1 MSPPCSVLQLAD
13 QLRALGVGA
22 NDIVMIHASMRRV
35 GPVEGGAAS
44 VIEALHGAVGP
55 GGTLLMVLSADE
67 DEPFDALRSPVDVED
82 MGILAEVF
90 RNYPGVSVND
100 HPADRFAALGPLASS
115 LLEPTPLHDYH
126 GPGSVLERLT
136 ERGGKV
142 LRLGANTD
150 TVTLT
155 HYAEYLA
162 DVPNKVR
169 VRRRYVRADTG
180 EVWIESL
187 DDTDGI
193 AIWEEGDYF
202 PQIFLDY
209 RASGGVRIGP
219 VGRCEAELFDAAP
232 FVKFAI
238 EWMNLHLAPNR
249 LSKNGPSLDRSRG
262 LIDAELVAEFFR
274 EWRALGLRVWLDGG
288 FCVEALVG
296 RTLRPHSDLDVAVER
311 GDFGRFAAWCEAA
324 GFASEPSDSADI
336 VVFARKGV
344 RLDAHIVEHGADG
357 AYVSGVAYPNGSL
370 TGEATIAGERVSC
383 IAPEWL
389 LRFKTSYA
397 PQEKDRIDVRALC
410 DRFGW
415 PVPPSHS

>member
-1 MSPPCSVLQLAD
+1 VFPTAAWVRALEQAGLRAEVAEEETAEDRVAAPAVLRPRPGGRVTPRAQLVAE
-13 QLRALGVGA
+13 LRALGVRRGGA
-22 NDIVMIHASMRRV
+22 LMIHASMRRV

-44 VIEALHGAVGP
+44 VIEAVRAAVGP
-55 GGTLLMVLSADE
+55 GGTLLMVLSAAE
-67 DEPFDALRSPVDVED
+67 NEPFDALRSPVDVAD

-90 RNYPGVSVND
+90 RTYPGVSVND

-187 DDTDGI
+187 DDNEGI
-193 AIWEEGDYF
+193 ATWDEGDYF

-209 RASGGVRIGP
+209 RASGAVRIGP
-219 VGRCEAELFDAAP
+219 VGGCEAEL
-232 FVKFAI
+232 
-238 EWMNLHLAPNR
+238 
-249 LSKNGPSLDRSRG
+249 
-262 LIDAELVAEFFR
+262 
-274 EWRALGLRVWLDGG
+274 
-288 FCVEALVG
+288 
-296 RTLRPHSDLDVAVER
+296 
-311 GDFGRFAAWCEAA
+311 
-324 GFASEPSDSADI
+324 
-336 VVFARKGV
+336 
-344 RLDAHIVEHGADG
+344 LDAPDF
-357 AYVSGVAYPNGSL
+357 VAHAVRWMETHL
-370 TGEATIAGERVSC
+370 TGPERS
-383 IAPEWL
+383 IP
-389 LRFKTSYA
+389 
-397 PQEKDRIDVRALC
+397 P
-410 DRFGW
+410 
-415 PVPPSHS
+415 PVDHRG